1 MLSGI
6 LNVDKPRG
14 LTSHDVVDAIRTLTG
29 LRAVG
34 HTGTLDPDASGILL
48 LCLGRATKF
57 ARFFEPLD
65 KTYWA
70 VLRLGICTDTQDA
83 TGTITQQC
91 AVPPLSLSHVEHVLQ
106 QFVGAGTQIPPMY
119 SAVKYRGKRLYRLAR
134 HGQVVP
140 REARK
145 IMIKRLALLDMRGPW
160 VTIAVTCSK
169 GTYIRTLCEDIGRA
183 LRCGAHMAHLQRCAI
198 GPFGV
203 HEAYT
208 LAWIRQHGAP
218 ADLTTTCIPLAQAF
232 TFLPALSLT
241 SQEYARVH
249 TERGRA
255 LPQILRTH
263 SLNNPEASCY
273 RLCTQADETVAI
285 MHRHPAAPHT
295 WKLQY
300 IEHNVLQ
307 YA

>member
-14 LTSHDVVDAIRTLTG
+14 LTSHDVVDAIRMLTG

-34 HTGTLDPDASGILL
+34 HTGTLDPDASGVLL

-91 AVPPLSLSHVEHVLQ
+91 EVPPLSVSHVENVLQ

-119 SAVKYRGKRLYRLAR
+119 SAVKHCGKRLYRLAR
-134 HGQVVP
+134 QGQVVP

-145 IMIKRLALLDMRGPW
+145 MTISRLDLLDLRGPW

-169 GTYIRTLCEDIGRA
+169 GTYIRTLCEDIGLA
-183 LRCGAHMAHLQRCAI
+183 LNCGAHMAHLQRCAV

-203 HEAYT
+203 HQAHT
-208 LAWIRQHGAP
+208 LAWLRQQNPPEG
-218 ADLTTTCIPLAQAF
+218 LTTACLPLTRAL

-241 SQEYARVH
+241 PQEYTRVH
-249 TERGRA
+249 AERGRA
-255 LPQILRTH
+255 LPQILRMQ
-263 SLNNPEASCY
+263 SLKNLEASCY
-273 RLCTQADETVAI
+273 RLCTQTDETVAI
-285 MHRHPAAPHT
+285 MHRHTATPLK

-300 IEHNVLQ
+300 IERDVFQH
-307 YA
+307 A

>member
-34 HTGTLDPDASGILL
+34 HTGTLDPDASGVLL

-91 AVPPLSLSHVEHVLQ
+91 DVPSLSVSHVANVLQ
-106 QFVGAGTQIPPMY
+106 QFVGACTQIPPMY
-119 SAVKYRGKRLYRLAR
+119 SAVKHRGKRLYRLAR
-134 HGQVVP
+134 QGQVVP
-140 REARK
+140 REARE
-145 IMIKRLALLDMRGPW
+145 IMIRRLDLLDMRGPW

-169 GTYIRTLCEDIGRA
+169 GTYIRTLCEDIGLA
-183 LRCGAHMAHLQRCAI
+183 LNCGAHMAHLQRCAV
-198 GPFGV
+198 GPFSV
-203 HEAYT
+203 HQART
-208 LAWIRQHGAP
+208 LAWLRQQSLAEG
-218 ADLTTTCIPLAQAF
+218 LTTACIPLADAL

-241 SQEYARVH
+241 PQELAHVRA
-249 TERGRA
+249 EQGRA
-255 LPQILRTH
+255 LPQLLRMQ
-263 SLNNPEASCY
+263 SLNNLEASCY
-273 RLCTQADETVAI
+273 RLCTQTDETVAI
-285 MHRHPAAPHT
+285 IHRHTAAPLK
-295 WKLQY
+295 WKLRY
-300 IEHNVLQ
+300 IGQDVFQH
-307 YA
+307 A